1 MQASF
6 LKNNTLSRC
15 TILQT
20 NEVWKSKENRS
31 YKSYWDLVFDSP
43 DVNSIDIVDIFLLG
57 PYQFATTNWKIFV
70 RKQ

>member
-57 PYQFATTNWKIFV
+57 PYQFLTTN
-70 RKQ
+70 